1 MLYLKKAEMEEE
13 INFPYCQAR
22 KSAFL
27 QIQAT
32 ITTALGICFVKT
44 TFNQDLIQ

>member
-1 MLYLKKAEMEEE
+1 MLYLKKVEMEEK

-27 QIQAT
+27 QMQAA
-32 ITTALGICFVKT
+32 ITTALGMFFVKT
-44 TFNQDLIQ
+44 TFNQD